1 VLTIPDK
8 KILMEKLSKKLGCP
22 LIPIKRKQI
31 IYQGIRNGERVVV
44 CTPSSKIHVNGNGWF
59 DLTTI
64 QVELLDDAD
73 SSLLAVRL
81 EGNRVY
87 IINFKKLRKLMTS
100 DITLNNYAVGEHWK
114 LFVWENHIQVQGN
127 DQKYLVNPKIIK
139 AS

>member
-1 VLTIPDK
+1 MTIPDK
-8 KILMEKLSKKLGCP
+8 RKLMERLSKKLGCT

-31 IYQGIRNGERVVV
+31 MYEGLRNGERVVV

-64 QVELLDDAD
+64 QVAILDDANTA
-73 SSLLAVRL
+73 LLAVRL

-100 DITLNNYAVGEHWK
+100 NITLNNYAVGDHWK

-127 DQKYLVNPKIIK
+127 DQKYQVSPQIIK

>member
-1 VLTIPDK
+1 MTIPDK
-8 KILMEKLSKKLGCP
+8 MKLMAKLSNKLGCT
-22 LIPIKRKQI
+22 L
-31 IYQGIRNGERVVV
+31 
-44 CTPSSKIHVNGNGWF
+44 PSSKIHINGNGWF

-73 SSLLAVRL
+73 TAILAIRL

-87 IINFKKLRKLMTS
+87 IINFKKLRKLMTT

-114 LFVWENHIQVQGN
+114 LFVWVQHIQVQGN